1 LVRTQS
7 LNCKRPLTEADL
19 TADAVL
25 VYLERRVRRQLGW
38 FTDSKARL
46 EHTAERR
53 KGVLLVL
60 YVLTVAIALFKHVS
74 FLYGQHWHAY
84 LLPLLLVVTG
94 LSAAMTAYYINQNS
108 RSLIH
113 RYNAQQRFITA
124 WLRTFNQSWKFADLP
139 SLTMDTAAKNA
150 MRVQILR
157 FEDMMIEELIDW
169 THITS
174 HDAIE
179 LAP

>member
-1 LVRTQS
+1 MNDDT
-7 LNCKRPLTEADL
+7 N
-19 TADAVL
+19 TAAGLDQTDA
-25 VYLERRVRRQLGW
+25 
-38 FTDSKARL
+38 
-46 EHTAERR
+46 
-53 KGVLLVL
+53 
-60 YVLTVAIALFKHVS
+60 
-74 FLYGQHWHAY
+74 
-84 LLPLLLVVTG
+84 G

-113 RYNAQQRFITA
+113 RYNTQQRFIIA
-124 WLRTFNQSWKFADLP
+124 WLRTFNQSWKFGDLP
-139 SLTMDTAAKNA
+139 SLTMDTAAKSA

-157 FEDMMIEELIDW
+157 FEELMIEELIDW